1 MGDLGRGDGTGLSPN
16 AILLGY
22 EWRAGA
28 VSETWRTRYTETV
41 EASEDGHPSLREEK
55 EPVHPSVVFLFC
67 FEETVSVRSSVVA
80 AERSPGFSGN
90 TLTDAL

>member
-1 MGDLGRGDGTGLSPN
+1 MRLAWESEANSGRGRGPFEQRILGDLGRGDGTGLSPN

-41 EASEDGHPSLREEK
+41 EA
-55 EPVHPSVVFLFC
+55 
-67 FEETVSVRSSVVA
+67 
-80 AERSPGFSGN
+80 
-90 TLTDAL
+90 